1 MCGRDA
7 ANNFG
12 VAPAKAGTH
21 TRWRFGLVTAAISG
35 IKTNFGGCGS
45 SLSRGRRLVVAT
57 LALFCTPA
65 LAGDDAL
72 VGYKSLSPEI
82 ALEAAQAALKK
93 CRDSGF
99 QIVVVVVDRFGQ
111 PQVLLR
117 DRYAG
122 LPAADIATAKAYT
135 ALSFRRSTAE
145 LAKMVR
151 DGQIDA
157 GLARMPRIAML
168 AGGLVIET
176 GGTLLGGIGVSG
188 APGGDKDEECAKA
201 GLDAVRDKID
211 F

>member
-1 MCGRDA
+1 MFGR
-7 ANNFG
+7 N
-12 VAPAKAGTH
+12 
-21 TRWRFGLVTAAISG
+21 
-35 IKTNFGGCGS
+35 
-45 SLSRGRRLVVAT
+45 SLSVVVLL
-57 LALFCTPA
+57 LALCLSPA
-65 LAGDDAL
+65 VAGDDAL
-72 VGYKSLSPEI
+72 VVYKSLSPEI

-93 CRDSGF
+93 CRDNGY
-99 QIVVVVVDRFGQ
+99 QVAVVVVDRFGQ

-122 LPAADIATAKAYT
+122 LPGADIAAAKAYT

-151 DGQIDA
+151 DGQMDA
-157 GLARMPRIAML
+157 GLARWPRIAML

-176 GGTLLGGIGVSG
+176 GGALLGGIGVSG

-201 GLDAVRDKID
+201 GLDDVRDRID

>member
-1 MCGRDA
+1 MCGR
-7 ANNFG
+7 N
-12 VAPAKAGTH
+12 
-21 TRWRFGLVTAAISG
+21 
-35 IKTNFGGCGS
+35 
-45 SLSRGRRLVVAT
+45 SLSVV
-57 LALFCTPA
+57 LLSALFSTSA
-65 LAGDDAL
+65 TAGDDAL
-72 VGYKSLSPEI
+72 VTYKSLAPDV
-82 ALEAAQAALKK
+82 ALEAAQGALKK
-93 CRDSGF
+93 CRDNGF
-99 QIVVVVVDRFGQ
+99 QVVVVVVDRFGQ

-145 LAKMVR
+145 LARMTR
-151 DGQIDA
+151 DGQMDPN
-157 GLARMPRIAML
+157 LARMPQLAVL

>member
-1 MCGRDA
+1 MFA
-7 ANNFG
+7 AL
-12 VAPAKAGTH
+12 T
-21 TRWRFGLVTAAISG
+21 
-35 IKTNFGGCGS
+35 
-45 SLSRGRRLVVAT
+45 
-57 LALFCTPA
+57 LFCTPA

-72 VGYKSLSPEI
+72 VVYKSLSPEV
-82 ALEAAQAALKK
+82 ALEATQAALKK
-93 CRDSGF
+93 CRDNGF
-99 QIVVVVVDRFGQ
+99 QVAVVVVDRFGQ

-151 DGQIDA
+151 DGQMD
-157 GLARMPRIAML
+157 GNLARMPRIAML
-168 AGGLVIET
+168 AGGLPIET

>member
-1 MCGRDA
+1 MCGRK
-7 ANNFG
+7 
-12 VAPAKAGTH
+12 AP
-21 TRWRFGLVTAAISG
+21 S
-35 IKTNFGGCGS
+35 
-45 SLSRGRRLVVAT
+45 VVIA

-65 LAGDDAL
+65 IAGDDAL
-72 VGYKSLSPEI
+72 VIYKSLSPEV

-93 CRDSGF
+93 CRDEGF
-99 QIVVVVVDRFGQ
+99 QVAVAVVDRFGQ

-122 LPAADIATAKAYT
+122 LPAADTATNKAYT
-135 ALSFRRSTAE
+135 AVSFRANTSD
-145 LAKMVR
+145 LAKSIR
-151 DGQIDA
+151 SGQLDA
-157 GLARMPRIAML
+157 GLARLPHVAML
-168 AGGLVIET
+168 AGAVVIET